1 MKSWAG
7 YSSWVFAEEEADY
20 STVRDRPS
28 DRLPQQGNPCPE
40 AAEGLREYVAD
51 LHIHSVL
58 SPCGDLE
65 MSPSAIV
72 CRAQQVSLSL
82 IALTDHNR
90 AENCPALHDAAAEV
104 GLPVLYGLEVRTQE
118 EVDVLCLFD
127 RLSAALDW
135 QEALYPAL
143 PAVANAP
150 LLFGDQVVVDRYE
163 RILKVEPKLLINAV
177 AISLQSVVHETVQRG
192 GLVIAAHVDRPVNS
206 LISQLGFPPSGCPL
220 DAAEVSP
227 FGREEEVRSLHS
239 AWRQIPLVRFS
250 DAHQLDQIGKQ
261 HTVFRVNCPT
271 VKELR
276 LALRGEKGRSF
287 QAIMGSPAKPPFQEE
302 R

>member
-1 MKSWAG
+1 MTELPTGCPSGAALPLHVAG
-7 YSSWVFAEEEADY
+7 G
-20 STVRDRPS
+20 R
-28 DRLPQQGNPCPE
+28 
-40 AAEGLREYVAD
+40 AEGLREYLAD

-72 CRAQQVSLSL
+72 RRAQQVSLSL

-127 RLSAALDW
+127 RLTAALDW

-143 PAVANAP
+143 PSVANAP

-177 AISLQSVVHETVQRG
+177 AISLQMVAHETVQRG
-192 GLVIAAHVDRPVNS
+192 GLVIAAHVDRPINS
-206 LISQLGFPPSGCPL
+206 LISQLGFLPSGCPL

-227 FGREEEVRSLHS
+227 FGREEEVRSLHPS
-239 AWRQIPLVRFS
+239 WRQIPLVRFS
-250 DAHQLDQIGKQ
+250 DSHQLDQIGKQ
-261 HTVFRVNCPT
+261 HTVFRVNRPT
-271 VKELR
+271 VQELR
-276 LALRGEKGRSF
+276 LALRGEEGRSF
-287 QAIMGSPAKPPFQEE
+287 QAITGSPAGGPSKPPFQEE